1 MVMIDAEL
9 LDTLSTALG
18 VKTPIIKADIKDLAW
33 LWEESLK
40 EANFADPR
48 LAFYVLRSVSR
59 SYLRG
64 RNLRMGNF
72 KGLWRHQWTEVGL
85 MTILVRY
92 VSEEAVFDCLH
103 KAGVTSV
110 ESFTS
115 ALNSYFD
122 ILNEA
127 NRILQEGKNHE
138 GK

>member
-1 MVMIDAEL
+1 MIDAESL
-9 LDTLSTALG
+9 ETLSTALG
-18 VKTPIIKADIKDLAW
+18 VKSRIVNADIKDLAW
-33 LWEESLK
+33 LWEETLK

-48 LAFYVLRSVSR
+48 LAFYVLRAVSR

-92 VSEEAVFDCLH
+92 VSDDEVFDCLH

-110 ESFTS
+110 KSFTS

-122 ILNEA
+122 IFNEA

-138 GK
+138 RG

>member
-1 MVMIDAEL
+1 MIDAESL
-9 LDTLSTALG
+9 ETLSTTLG
-18 VKTPIIKADIKDLAW
+18 VKSRIVMADIKDLAW
-33 LWEESLK
+33 LWEETLK
-40 EANFADPR
+40 EANFANPR
-48 LAFYVLRSVSR
+48 LAFYVLRAVSR

-72 KGLWRHQWTEVGL
+72 KGLWRHQWTEAGL

-92 VSEEAVFDCLH
+92 VSDETVFDCLH

-110 ESFTS
+110 KSFTS

-127 NRILQEGKNHE
+127 NRILQEGKNYE
-138 GK
+138 AK

>member
-1 MVMIDAEL
+1 MIDAEL
-9 LDTLSTALG
+9 LDALSTALG
-18 VKTPIIKADIKDLAW
+18 VKSPIIKADIKDLAW
-33 LWEESLK
+33 LWEETLK

-92 VSEEAVFDCLH
+92 VSDDEVFDCLH

-110 ESFTS
+110 KSFTS

-138 GK
+138 RG

>member
-1 MVMIDAEL
+1 MIDAEL
-9 LDTLSTALG
+9 LDALSTALG
-18 VKTPIIKADIKDLAW
+18 VKSPIIKADIKDLAW
-33 LWEESLK
+33 LWEETLK

-92 VSEEAVFDCLH
+92 VSEETVFDCLH

-110 ESFTS
+110 KSFTS

-138 GK
+138 RG

>member
-1 MVMIDAEL
+1 MIDAEL
-9 LDTLSTALG
+9 LDALSTALG
-18 VKTPIIKADIKDLAW
+18 VKRLIIKADIKDLAW

-48 LAFYVLRSVSR
+48 LAFYVLRAVSR

-72 KGLWRHQWTEVGL
+72 KGLWRHQWTKIEL
-85 MTILVRY
+85 MTVLVRY
-92 VSEEAVFDCLH
+92 VSEETVFDCLH

-110 ESFTS
+110 KSFTS
-115 ALNSYFD
+115 ALNGYFD
-122 ILNEA
+122 VLDEA

-138 GK
+138 RG

>member
-1 MVMIDAEL
+1 MIDAKSLE
-9 LDTLSTALG
+9 TLSVALG
-18 VKTPIIKADIKDLAW
+18 VKGPIIEADIKDLAW
-33 LWEESLK
+33 VWEETIRG
-40 EANFADPR
+40 ANSTEPR
-48 LAFYVLRSVSR
+48 LAFYVLRGVSR

-72 KGLWRHQWTEVGL
+72 KGLWRHEWTEVGL

-92 VSEEAVFDCLH
+92 VSEETVFGCLH

-110 ESFTS
+110 KSFTS

-127 NRILQEGKNHE
+127 NRILEEGGNYERGRH
-138 GK
+138 

>member
-1 MVMIDAEL
+1 MIDAESL
-9 LDTLSTALG
+9 ETLSTTLG
-18 VKTPIIKADIKDLAW
+18 VKSRIVEADIKDLAW
-33 LWEESLK
+33 LWEETLK

-48 LAFYVLRSVSR
+48 LAFYVLRAVSR

-72 KGLWRHQWTEVGL
+72 KGLWRHQWTEAGL

-92 VSEEAVFDCLH
+92 VSEETVFDCLH

-110 ESFTS
+110 KSFTS

-127 NRILQEGKNHE
+127 NRILQEGKNYE
-138 GK
+138 AK

>member
-1 MVMIDAEL
+1 MIDAESL
-9 LDTLSTALG
+9 ETLSTALG
-18 VKTPIIKADIKDLAW
+18 VKSRIVKADIKDLAW
-33 LWEESLK
+33 LWEETLK

-92 VSEEAVFDCLH
+92 VSEETVFDCLH

-110 ESFTS
+110 KSFTS

-138 GK
+138 RG

>member
-1 MVMIDAEL
+1 MIDAESL
-9 LDTLSTALG
+9 ETLSTALG
-18 VKTPIIKADIKDLAW
+18 VKSRIVNADIKDLAW
-33 LWEESLK
+33 LWEETLK

-48 LAFYVLRSVSR
+48 LAFYVLRAVSR

-92 VSEEAVFDCLH
+92 VSDDEVFDCLH

-110 ESFTS
+110 KSFTS

-138 GK
+138 RG